1 MNTLRVGTAL
11 STIVVLQILSAFG
24 VHWYTL
30 AHLGVG
36 AQADALYAGGTLPQM
51 AVVLFVEPLGFVL
64 LPFLSSL
71 STADRERV
79 GRPLLCAV
87 AVVSA
92 VVAVVLFLL
101 APFVVPLLAPGL
113 SAVTAALTVQLAQI
127 QIVGLLG
134 AGCGITLSCLSQAKG
149 RFLWP
154 ALSYLTCACVGWVLL
169 AVGLNRWGV
178 WLAAWTQVVMVTGPA
193 FLLLPLLRR
202 TAHGSLAD
210 LSPVLKELWGR
221 MRPLVVSA
229 FYNRTG
235 FMVDRLIASLLAP
248 GSIAILDLVLRVH
261 SGIGRVLNH
270 GVVTPIIPQM
280 ARLAG
285 ARSWHLF
292 DALRR
297 ERVWWMGCL
306 SGGVVL
312 VMGVSVFV
320 LGRLQVVDRLTAF
333 GAMQSGDLVTMWVI
347 LMSCSG
353 VVLASGINHILVNAF
368 YTQGDMTTPA
378 KIEALTYTVGL
389 ILKGVGAWLA
399 GLVGV
404 ATAISVYYLLNSVM
418 LGAVL
423 RRRAVAQLQE
433 QPAIQGNPLMPGELR

>member
-1 MNTLRVGTAL
+1 
-11 STIVVLQILSAFG
+11 
-24 VHWYTL
+24 
-30 AHLGVG
+30 
-36 AQADALYAGGTLPQM
+36 
-51 AVVLFVEPLGFVL
+51 
-64 LPFLSSL
+64 
-71 STADRERV
+71 
-79 GRPLLCAV
+79 
-87 AVVSA
+87 
-92 VVAVVLFLL
+92 
-101 APFVVPLLAPGL
+101 
-113 SAVTAALTVQLAQI
+113 
-127 QIVGLLG
+127 
-134 AGCGITLSCLSQAKG
+134 
-149 RFLWP
+149 
-154 ALSYLTCACVGWVLL
+154 
-169 AVGLNRWGV
+169 
-178 WLAAWTQVVMVTGPA
+178 
-193 FLLLPLLRR
+193 
-202 TAHGSLAD
+202 
-210 LSPVLKELWGR
+210 

-320 LGRLQVVDRLTAF
+320 LGRLQVVDRLTPF
-333 GAMQSGDLVTMWVI
+333 GAMQSGDLVTMSVV

-353 VVLASGINHILVNAF
+353 VVLAGGINHILVNAF
-368 YTQGDMTTPA
+368 YAQGDMTTPA

-389 ILKGVGAWLA
+389 ILKGIGAWFG
-399 GLVGV
+399 GLTGV
-404 ATAISVYYLLNSVM
+404 AIAISAHYLLNGVM
-418 LGAVL
+418 LSMVL
-423 RRRAVAQLQE
+423 RQRTVAQLRE
-433 QPAIQGNPLMPGELR
+433 HPLIQGNPLMPGELR